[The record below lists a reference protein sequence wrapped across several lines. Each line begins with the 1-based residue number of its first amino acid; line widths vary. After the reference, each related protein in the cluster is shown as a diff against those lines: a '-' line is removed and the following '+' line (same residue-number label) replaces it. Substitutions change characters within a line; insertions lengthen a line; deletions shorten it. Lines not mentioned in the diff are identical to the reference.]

1 MPAYDAILFDF
12 DGVLADTEP
21 LHFRCWREILNPYG
35 IHLDWNTY
43 AQTCIGITDRLML
56 AQFCDRAT
64 PPVELQTLVDQ
75 YPRKREMFRELISRE
90 LPFFAGCGEFL
101 DSLNGYLLAVVSSSG
116 RLEIEPAL
124 ERAGLLNRFDILV
137 CGGDVRNHKPA
148 PDPYLLAASRLNA
161 QRPLVIEDSA
171 AGVESARAAG
181 FDVLR
186 VHSPFEVPEAVRSHL
201 RRA

>member
-1 MPAYDAILFDF
+1 MLRYDAILFDF

-35 IHLDWNTY
+35 IQMDWDTY
-43 AQTCIGITDRLML
+43 VRTCIGITDRLML
-56 AQFCDRAT
+56 AQFCDRAN
-64 PPVELQTLVDQ
+64 PPVELQTLIDE
-75 YPRKREMFRELISRE
+75 YPRKRELFRTLVSQE
-90 LPFFAGCGEFL
+90 LPFFVGCGEFL
-101 DSLNGYLLAVVSSSG
+101 DSLNGYPLAVVSSSG

-124 ERAGLLNRFDILV
+124 ERAGLLDRFETLV

-148 PDPYLLAASRLNA
+148 PDPYLLAASRLKA
-161 QRPLVIEDSA
+161 QHPLVIEDSD

-186 VHSPFEVPEAVRSHL
+186 VKSPAEVPELVRTRLSQQ
-201 RRA
+201 

>member
-56 AQFCDRAT
+56 AQFRDRAT
-64 PPVELQTLVDQ
+64 PPVNLQTLVDQ

-101 DSLNGYLLAVVSSSG
+101 DSLNGYPLAVVSSSG

-124 ERAGLLNRFDILV
+124 ERAGLLNRFDTLV

-148 PDPYLLAASRLNA
+148 PDPYLLAASRLNS
-161 QRPLVIEDSA
+161 QHPLVIEDSA
-171 AGVESARAAG
+171 AGVASARAAG
-181 FDVLR
+181 FDV
-186 VHSPFEVPEAVRSHL
+186 VQVKSPFEVPEAVRSHL
-201 RRA
+201 RGA